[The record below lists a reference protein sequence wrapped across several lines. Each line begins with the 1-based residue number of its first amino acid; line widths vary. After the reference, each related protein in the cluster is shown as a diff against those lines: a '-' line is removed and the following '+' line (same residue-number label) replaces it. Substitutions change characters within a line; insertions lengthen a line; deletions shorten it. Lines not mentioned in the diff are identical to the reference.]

1 LELNIKLCDKR
12 MERQWSLEQW
22 ESLAARKS
30 IKILPVFLF
39 PQHWPLIS
47 SGQKVARLSIQ
58 ASTST
63 RPWNYQVANSPY
75 FFFFKKKWPST
86 KHACN
91 SSVQCITHLNYNS
104 VDLWFSNFIKK
115 KLFIGFFS
123 YNALHINEL
132 VILIIYFLFVKINLK
147 IHFIL
152 ETKKILILMT
162 QTWLSKFAMF

>member
-1 LELNIKLCDKR
+1 MYHHSHAAIPCFMAHFIDRRGALFGTEYIKLCDKR

-63 RPWNYQVANSPY
+63 RPWNYQVANSPN
-75 FFFFKKKWPST
+75 FFFLKKMAKHQACLQFLCTMHYTFKLQFCRSM
-86 KHACN
+86 
-91 SSVQCITHLNYNS
+91 
-104 VDLWFSNFIKK
+104 
-115 KLFIGFFS
+115 LF
-123 YNALHINEL
+123 
-132 VILIIYFLFVKINLK
+132 
-147 IHFIL
+147 
-152 ETKKILILMT
+152 
-162 QTWLSKFAMF
+162 